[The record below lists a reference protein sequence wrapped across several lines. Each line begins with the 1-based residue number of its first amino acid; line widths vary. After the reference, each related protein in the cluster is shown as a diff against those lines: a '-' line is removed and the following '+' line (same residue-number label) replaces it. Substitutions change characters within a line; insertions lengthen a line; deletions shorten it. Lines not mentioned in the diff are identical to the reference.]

1 MSWDIGYGDETSETI
16 KLCKKKNFVIGEY
29 SCQAPQNNPH
39 NQQGQYKNMVGDMPD
54 KWHGPFIGCHK
65 RCKREFWGMG
75 RFTKLGI

>member
-1 MSWDIGYGDETSETI
+1 MEMRHQ
-16 KLCKKKNFVIGEY
+16 KLSNFAKKNFVIGEY

-54 KWHGPFIGCHK
+54 RWHGPFIGCHK